1 MNLKNMIATGLLV
14 GSTIFASA
22 QTDTTNYTICIPNSN
37 NKVATEKPIKDLKTD
52 TVTYTQ
58 DGDKYFINTKIQGT
72 ISVPIKKENINA
84 KDMESLGLDKAYTGD
99 LENTV
104 LAKDSAIAD
113 IQAELDSTKNYFM
126 RSSIAATVGANFEDL
141 GDNSFKVNPVVGLGI
156 DFHLYQISPTS
167 KLSLGVMGYI
177 GTPTSETVTE
187 GAPVV
192 VKTETN
198 PAGPYVYNTD
208 FVDQTSTVESIKHV
222 ADLTLKGSFNIGDY
236 SFVVGAG
243 PSFSTK
249 AVSTTVDSEKQTS
262 ITALSTGN
270 VIPSNTYDL
279 GSETTNE
286 KTSVVVQGANAE
298 LNYFGK
304 NGKFGVG
311 VYGSNLGSENPHFGL
326 KATFKLFK

>member
-1 MNLKNMIATGLLV
+1 MNNLKKFIVAAGLV
-14 GSTIFASA
+14 GVSALASA
-22 QTDTTNYTICIPNSN
+22 QTDTTNYTLCLPGAVKTETSA
-37 NKVATEKPIKDLKTD
+37 KVDTTIYQQKGDDIIVTEKGTYQLET
-52 TVTYTQ
+52 TV
-58 DGDKYFINTKIQGT
+58 DKSKLT
-72 ISVPIKKENINA
+72 VKELDDA
-84 KDMESLGLDKAYTGD
+84 GLNKAYTGD
-99 LENTV
+99 LENSI
-104 LAKDSAIAD
+104 LEKDSAITD
-113 IQAELDSTKNYFM
+113 IQSKLDSTKNYFM
-126 RSSIAATVGANFEDL
+126 KGSIAATVGANFQNL
-141 GDNSFKVNPVVGLGI
+141 GDNSFKVNPVVGFGY
-156 DFHLYQISPTS
+156 DFHLYQISDNS
-167 KLSLGVMGYI
+167 KLSLGIMGYV

-187 GAPVV
+187 EAPVV

-198 PAGPYVYNTD
+198 PAGPYVYNSE
-208 FVDQTSTVESIKHV
+208 FVDQTTTVESIKHV
-222 ADLTLKGSFNIGDY
+222 ADLTLKGSFKIGDY
-236 SFVVGAG
+236 SFVIGAG

-304 NGKFGVG
+304 DGKFGVG
-311 VYGSNLGSENPHFGL
+311 VYGSNLGSENPHFGV